1 MNINIQQCSNVTVVG
16 HRTSKNCKAVYN
28 ITTGAVYASVSDAAD
43 ALGAT
48 LGAASQVVCGKA
60 KTCKGMRLCY
70 VSKMMENLEEI
81 TEVNRIRSEKVAA
94 YDAII
99 AEQNAKKQAQENLV
113 KHQAN
118 IDALRQ
124 KLEVEMQLMQE
135 AQALC
140 AN

>member
-43 ALGAT
+43 ALGIT
-48 LGAASQVVCGKA
+48 LGAASQVVCGKL

-70 VSKMMENLEEI
+70 VSKMMEHLEEI

-99 AEQNAKKQAQENLV
+99 AEQNAKKEAQENIV
-113 KHQAN
+113 KHRAN
-118 IDALRQ
+118 VEALRQ
-124 KLEVEMQLMQE
+124 KLEKEMQLLQE

>member
-1 MNINIQQCSNVTVVG
+1 
-16 HRTSKNCKAVYN
+16 
-28 ITTGAVYASVSDAAD
+28 
-43 ALGAT
+43 
-48 LGAASQVVCGKA
+48 
-60 KTCKGMRLCY
+60 
-70 VSKMMENLEEI
+70 MEHLEEI